1 MQIKLVIWDL
11 DDTLWQGTLAEG
23 DDVCLIEQR
32 AEFVRAYNRCGL
44 ISAISSKNDPATAR
58 KKLELLKL
66 WDEFVFTRID
76 FVPKGAAVKQMIEDM
91 QLRPVNVL
99 FVDDNAHNLHEVKSV
114 VPEINIVDA
123 RSPECDILLQQILD
137 DNKHISKSRVE
148 EYRILQARVDD
159 RQSQSVSNEA
169 FLRSCNIRISF
180 SMALENLEFKERI
193 VELVNRSNQLNYTK
207 SRIDLDT
214 LNAMMFDITLYDCY
228 SVFVWD
234 KYGYYGLVGCAII
247 DRRSK
252 AILHFVF
259 SCRAMHMGVE
269 NVTLQKISARYPS
282 PDISQFKIPLP
293 TLNGDWFTEDKFL
306 DADIRAMI
314 RHKENTAHKKDVQI
328 KIMYG
333 CMSGG
338 IAYYSRYRDMM
349 DFDGAFFE
357 QHKRFL
363 SFSTLLTYPA
373 EVSKQHFPR
382 ALVYGA
388 AFDYYNAGWTPDAL
402 PLENDS
408 FINGIYAFCK
418 YFENGNHKLLVVLP
432 PENMPDACYR
442 PLDGN
447 TRARTVA
454 FNNVWRTL
462 APFFPFIAC
471 LDLTEFATPE
481 DLADSAHYYAGF
493 LQKIAQR
500 IDAWYESIEMPAP
513 YSIQTVE
520 LISCE

>member
-1 MQIKLVIWDL
+1 
-11 DDTLWQGTLAEG
+11 
-23 DDVCLIEQR
+23 
-32 AEFVRAYNRCGL
+32 
-44 ISAISSKNDPATAR
+44 
-58 KKLELLKL
+58 
-66 WDEFVFTRID
+66 
-76 FVPKGAAVKQMIEDM
+76 
-91 QLRPVNVL
+91 
-99 FVDDNAHNLHEVKSV
+99 
-114 VPEINIVDA
+114 
-123 RSPECDILLQQILD
+123 
-137 DNKHISKSRVE
+137 
-148 EYRILQARVDD
+148 
-159 RQSQSVSNEA
+159 
-169 FLRSCNIRISF
+169 
-180 SMALENLEFKERI
+180 LENLEFKERI
-193 VELVNRSNQLNYTK
+193 VELINRSNQLNYTK

-214 LNAMMFDITLYDCY
+214 LNAMMFDMTLYDCY

-234 KYGYYGLVGCAII
+234 KYGYYGLVGFAMI

-252 AILHFVF
+252 SILHFVF
-259 SCRAMHMGVE
+259 SCRAMHMGIE
-269 NVTLQKISARYPS
+269 NVTLRKISARYPS
-282 PDISQFKIPLP
+282 PDISQLKIPLP
-293 TLNGDWFTEDKFL
+293 ALNGDWFTEDKFL
-306 DADIRAMI
+306 DAEIRAMI
-314 RHKENTAHKKDVQI
+314 RNKENTAHKKDVQI

-338 IAYYSRYRDMM
+338 IAYYSRYRDIM

-388 AFDYYNAGWTPDAL
+388 AFDYYNAGWTPEAL

-418 YFENGNHKLLVVLP
+418 YFESGGHKILVVLP

-454 FNNVWRTL
+454 FNNVWRTV
-462 APFFPFIAC
+462 APFFPFITC

-481 DLADSAHYYAGF
+481 DLADGAHYYAGF

-500 IDAWYESIEMPAP
+500 IDAWYESIERPA
-513 YSIQTVE
+513 SDSAQTLAKSLV
-520 LISCE
+520 LT